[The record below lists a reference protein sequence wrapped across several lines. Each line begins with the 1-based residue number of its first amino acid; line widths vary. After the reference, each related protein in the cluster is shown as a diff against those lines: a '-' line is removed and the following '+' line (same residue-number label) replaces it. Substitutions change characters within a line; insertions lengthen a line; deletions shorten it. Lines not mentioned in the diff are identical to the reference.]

1 MTRPRD
7 ACPPAR
13 SLTLPQPPAARD
25 QFEEQRMPPTATRE
39 RSVSCHYDP
48 ELTAARK
55 ARAHVCRTLSSW
67 GLGDHADVA
76 ELIIS
81 ELVANAVGHGEG
93 PVMTRISYD
102 GRYLHLEVHDDG
114 PGRPVWHLAGT
125 WDESGRGLTVIAGL
139 IGAWG
144 STDVTDDVAG
154 DGKTVHVAICVE
166 KPMEFSGV
174 RADAKDASV

>member
-7 ACPPAR
+7 ARPTAR
-13 SLTLPQPPAARD
+13 SLALPQPPTARD

-39 RSVSCHYDP
+39 RSVSWQYEPD
-48 ELTAARK
+48 LIAARK
-55 ARAHVCRTLSSW
+55 ARGDVREALSSW
-67 GLGDHADVA
+67 GLEAHADVA
-76 ELIIS
+76 RTIIS
-81 ELVANAVGHGEG
+81 ELVTNAVSHGEG
-93 PVMTRISYD
+93 PVGARISYD

-125 WDESGRGLTVIAGL
+125 WDESGRGLTVIAAL

-166 KPMEFSGV
+166 KPTEFSGV
-174 RADAKDASV
+174 PADAKDASV

>member
-1 MTRPRD
+1 
-7 ACPPAR
+7 
-13 SLTLPQPPAARD
+13 
-25 QFEEQRMPPTATRE
+25 MPPTDTRE

-93 PVMTRISYD
+93 PVKTRISYD

-114 PGRPVWHLAGT
+114 PGRPVVRPGKSGGRYVCELLASLP
-125 WDESGRGLTVIAGL
+125 ESSA
-139 IGAWG
+139 
-144 STDVTDDVAG
+144 
-154 DGKTVHVAICVE
+154 
-166 KPMEFSGV
+166 
-174 RADAKDASV
+174 